1 MITTMIKKLYQTYT
15 LVLSILI
22 LSASCTKLDLQPTD
36 IIDPSKAYRNIND
49 INMGILGVY
58 ALVDYTQ
65 ISLNATVTDEATYPT
80 ENNVGNS
87 DAYRWLYNPSSGSVT
102 SLYGIYYQAIDR
114 ANRTLAGLEALTFTG
129 ADVPTASRYKG
140 ELLAL
145 RAYLHFELLRAYA
158 ASYQAG
164 ALGVPYMKVSDIGY
178 PARDN
183 FEVVVSNIKA
193 DLAEAKTL
201 MPVTSTDKT
210 RISNRTIV
218 AAIQARTALYEKN
231 WTDAATYSSEVIAA
245 APLATKAQFPGIWT
259 DANDNEV
266 IWKLKRVGTTDSRV
280 GDFFFRQT
288 GGIVLYAPAL
298 KLINTFDQVND
309 LRYPAYIKFDAT
321 RTGTKSPYLV
331 NKYIGGTSTAPGLTD
346 IKLFRTAEMY
356 LIRAEARAEST
367 GDAAGDLNALRA
379 ARINGYTNSTFA
391 DKPALID
398 AIYTER
404 YKELAF
410 EGHRFYDL
418 KRRNLPV
425 QRLAADAANA
435 SGAVTL
441 LPTQAQYSFPIP
453 AQEVLINKNTV
464 QNPKY

>member
-1 MITTMIKKLYQTYT
+1 MIKKLYKTYT
-15 LVLSILI
+15 LILSILI

-36 IIDPSKAYRNIND
+36 IIDPTKAYRNIND

-58 ALVDYTQ
+58 ALLDYTQ

-102 SLYGIYYQAIDR
+102 SLYITYYQAIDR
-114 ANRTLAGLEALTFTG
+114 ANRTIEGLEALTFTG
-129 ADVPTASRYKG
+129 ADAATANRYKG

-164 ALGVPYMKVSDIGY
+164 ALGVPYMKVSGIGY

-183 FEVVVSNIKA
+183 FEVVVNNAKA

-201 MPVTSTDKT
+201 MPSTSTDKT

-218 AAIQARTALYEKN
+218 AAIQARVALYEKN
-231 WTDAATYSSEVIAA
+231 WTDAVTYSSEVITAI
-245 APLATKAQFPGIWT
+245 PLATKAQFPGIWT

-266 IWKLKRVGTTDSRV
+266 VWKLKRVGTNDSRV

-321 RTGTKSPYLV
+321 RTGTKSQYLV

-346 IKLFRTAEMY
+346 VKLFRTGEMY

-367 GDAAGDLNALRA
+367 GDAAADLNALRT
-379 ARINGYTNSTFA
+379 ARINGYTNSTFG
-391 DKPALID
+391 DKQALID

-418 KRRNLPV
+418 RRRNLSV
-425 QRLAADAANA
+425 QRLAADATNA

-441 LPTQAQYSFPIP
+441 LPTQAQYAFPIP
-453 AQEVLINKNTV
+453 AQEVLINKNTI